1 MAYKQNSPTFF
12 KSALKQYMATHG
24 ETGETKTFKTKEE
37 YKKFSNDDSGTG
49 WTKHAKGLAAVE
61 LAQDNY
67 NKSKSQGNLNI
78 LNRHINSLSPEDRKI
93 YESKSKSPLEATA
106 GFGIILSGA
115 GSEGTHKYDSGS
127 RSYRGSWDVD
137 FTKSDFLPKKSDDV
151 VDNGN
156 GNENNKSSSKIKWPK
171 FFKSNTSKKEQDYN
185 TTACTD
191 FKPKKIDPNTGLHVQ
206 PKRNKWW
213 KRNAQRINAEMW

>member
-67 NKSKSQGNLNI
+67 NKSKSQGNLT
-78 LNRHINSLSPEDRKI
+78 LCLQKI
-93 YESKSKSPLEATA
+93 E
-106 GFGIILSGA
+106 
-115 GSEGTHKYDSGS
+115 
-127 RSYRGSWDVD
+127 R
-137 FTKSDFLPKKSDDV
+137 FTSQKASHL
-151 VDNGN
+151 
-156 GNENNKSSSKIKWPK
+156 
-171 FFKSNTSKKEQDYN
+171 
-185 TTACTD
+185 
-191 FKPKKIDPNTGLHVQ
+191 
-206 PKRNKWW
+206 
-213 KRNAQRINAEMW
+213 